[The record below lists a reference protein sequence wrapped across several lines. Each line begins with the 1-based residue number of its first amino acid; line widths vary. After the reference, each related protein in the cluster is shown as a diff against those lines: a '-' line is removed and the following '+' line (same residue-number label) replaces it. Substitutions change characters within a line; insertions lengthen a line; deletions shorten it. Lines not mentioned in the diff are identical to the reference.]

1 MINEFKLA
9 NGMRVHLVPFS
20 GTEAVTVLVLIK
32 VGSRY
37 EALPTWGASHFI
49 EHMMFKGTTRRP
61 TNLDI
66 SMTLDRYG
74 AQYNAYTGKDL
85 TGYYVRID
93 AAHTEIAVD
102 LLHDMLYHSVYDPEE
117 MEKEKK
123 VIIEEIK
130 MYDENPVM
138 NIDSILERGLYDG
151 NALGRDI
158 AGTAQSMREMKRED
172 VVAYRDAQYDPR
184 NVVIVVAGAV
194 PGSIQKMLEGT
205 FGTVVPKEGEIP
217 TFEEISAFETN
228 IPACIVQTKRD
239 IEQVQLGIG
248 FRTGGRHTEDRYA
261 GGLLATL
268 MGGMMSSKLFVEI
281 REKRGLCYS
290 ISAGFDTYEDIGS
303 WTVFAGL
310 DGARM
315 DEASEAIFEE
325 LRKVVGSIKQ
335 EELAYVKDH
344 LAGGMKLSLENSSK
358 RAEFVGRQA
367 LFYDTVLTPEEVLEK
382 YRVLTVNDLE
392 EFAQKYF
399 TAKRLAIAAIGPY
412 KEKEDLRKHIHLA

>member
-1 MINEFKLA
+1 MNNQFALA

-20 GTEAVTVLVLIK
+20 GTDAVTVLVLIK

-37 EALPTWGASHFI
+37 ETLPIWGASHFI
-49 EHMMFKGTTRRP
+49 EHMMFKGTKRRP
-61 TNLDI
+61 ETLDI
-66 SMTLDRYG
+66 SKTLDRYG

-93 AAHTEIAVD
+93 AAHTEVAID
-102 LLHDMLYHSVYDPEE
+102 LLHDMLYHSVYDAEE

-138 NIDSILERGLYDG
+138 NIDSILERGLYEG
-151 NALGRDI
+151 NTLGLDI
-158 AGTAQSMREMKRED
+158 AGTAESMRAMKRED
-172 VVAYRDAQYDPR
+172 VIAYRDTHYDPR

-194 PGSIQKMLEGT
+194 PQDVQTMLEKT
-205 FGTVVPKEGEIP
+205 FGTVEAKQGEIP
-217 TFEEISAFETN
+217 GFTN
-228 IPACIVQTKRD
+228 ATVFTAPSERFIVQTKKD
-239 IEQVQLGIG
+239 VEQVQLGIG
-248 FRTGGRHTEDRYA
+248 FRTDGRHADDRYA
-261 GGLLATL
+261 GALLATL

-290 ISAGFDTYEDIGS
+290 VNAGFDTYEEIGS

-315 DEASEAIFEE
+315 DEASEAIFKE
-325 LRKVVGSIKQ
+325 LQKIVGGIR
-335 EELAYVKDH
+335 EDELAYVKDH

-358 RAEFVGRQA
+358 QAEFVGRQA
-367 LFYDTVLTPEEVLEK
+367 LFYGNVLSPQEVLAK
-382 YRVLTVNDLE
+382 YQALTVQDLE
-392 EFAQKYF
+392 AFAQKYF
-399 TAKRLAIAAIGPY
+399 VRERLAVAAIGPY
-412 KEKEDLRKHIHLA
+412 KESEELQKHIHLG